1 MAKAGSVGKKI
12 WLGSLLVGRLG
23 QALPVAFFNAAH
35 GSEKMGIGSCTEA
48 FRLAVEHLHYQRVE
62 NTDLLQ

>member
-1 MAKAGSVGKKI
+1 LAKAGSVGKKI

-35 GSEKMGIGSCTEA
+35 GSEKMGIGSCAEM
-48 FRLAVEHLHYQRVE
+48 FRLPVEHLHDQRIE
-62 NTDLLQ
+62 NADLL